1 MTQAVPSRLH
11 PRLRRTASSVVG
23 EWNRIGSQAQFYG
36 KTLDVDSRCRH
47 QLPDRAVAADRA
59 DGIGC

>member
-23 EWNRIGSQAQFYG
+23 EWNRIGSQEQFYG
-36 KTLDVDSRCRH
+36 KTLMSI
-47 QLPDRAVAADRA
+47 PDA
-59 DGIGC
+59 DGDGFRPGVGTPDARFT